1 MPHTPG
7 HSPFDIYALRG
18 EGGEQISSEELLD
31 RRAREQARTFQASP
45 PPVAMVDPNP
55 AASAAAFSAPS
66 FPFPDS
72 PSSVANPS
80 MAASTIPVDNFAAR
94 EEEILSQRRM
104 EEERRI
110 EAERRLREL
119 EERINQMSAGASMA
133 PSAGAFGAGTEVSPD
148 PEVRTTTPRLYAG
161 LDTAAFQ
168 MGGGQFG
175 NFAPSP
181 SAPQQDTGALIDPMD
196 IARRDF
202 AEPARLYVESGGE
215 FNYQLIQEALR
226 NFANQPNVN
235 LAPDASYLLSRV
247 GIDSRF
253 LLDDLFREFNN
264 ATQGPNAR
272 MSPEEFL
279 FRFTGTG
286 PGTKVGEALNK
297 LALAEGNLSALLP
310 ADRATIEQYQ
320 VANGAIPNETLR
332 LYGIPTSTP
341 PREVVGGGVSSEQG
355 VAGEQGAGTG
365 GGAMGPPQAG
375 GAGQI
380 NTEPI
385 TLNAGQ
391 QSAIFQAGYDAIE
404 ALRAGQT
411 GVRLP
416 DEIFQIAANDAA
428 TGKTYST
435 AQNIIE
441 SFDFGV
447 TPEAQVQVANIEA
460 STAARELDLAED
472 RATREFQIANN
483 QILNTARQIDNEFN
497 IALGD
502 LELRQLTQSQQNQIE
517 KSRLAFDERNARANR
532 GLERELA
539 QASNKTNIDIAN
551 IQSEAS
557 RFVATENGLAARDVA
572 IFNKASAAEVAEITG
587 LSKAQVANIQGDYN
601 RQVAVLTGLS
611 QQEVASIQ
619 GANQLAV
626 EKERLSSQE
635 TISDNQLSN
644 AIKLAGLNN
653 TNTATIAKAQND
665 AALAVATANNTSASE
680 IAKLQGD
687 DAYRLSQMQIS
698 EQFKGEAEIAK
709 LQKDYQKELATLTGT
724 TEEQIA
730 SIQAQSNE
738 DINKARIAGEKEA
751 YTAQQT
757 FQSQEA
763 QAQRDFES
771 GEATAQRTFEGQQV
785 TGQQTFQAQEAQLD
799 RDAQAENVRLQFL
812 NGLQPAEFAELQRDI
827 SRGGLTVE
835 QSENLAALVARGGL
849 SAEERIAEMNAES
862 RSDEMNTLI
871 SLLSNPQALGAFVTA
886 ISGELPFET
895 VPTMGQLAEM
905 TPNRIQYLQGALSA
919 LGIDPTTFVRM
930 AQSVTPQA
938 FQESGPFSQ
947 ISAMIA

>member
-18 EGGEQISSEELLD
+18 EGGEQISSAEIEA
-31 RRAREQARTFQASP
+31 RRAREQARTFQAP
-45 PPVAMVDPNP
+45 PPPPGMVDPNP

-66 FPFPDS
+66 YPFPDS
-72 PSSVANPS
+72 PSSIANPS
-80 MAASTIPVDNFAAR
+80 MAASTIPVDVFAR
-94 EEEILSQRRM
+94 EEEALSQRRM

-119 EERINQMSAGASMA
+119 EERINQMSAGAQMA
-133 PSAGAFGAGTEVSPD
+133 PSTGAFGAGTQVSPD
-148 PEVRTTTPRLYAG
+148 PEVRRTTPRLYAG
-161 LDTAAFQ
+161 LNTAGFQ

-175 NFAPSP
+175 DFAPLP

-226 NFANQPNVN
+226 NFANQPDVN

-447 TPEAQVQVANIEA
+447 TPEADVQVANIQA

-502 LELRQLTQSQQNQIE
+502 LELRQLAQAQQNQIQQ
-517 KSRLAFDERNARANR
+517 SRLAFDERNARANR
-532 GLERELA
+532 ALESELA
-539 QASNKTNIDIAN
+539 AASNRTNIDIAN
-551 IQSEAS
+551 IQSEAT

-572 IFNKASAAEVAEITG
+572 LFNKASATEVAEITG
-587 LSKAQVANIQGDYN
+587 LSKAQVANIQGQYN
-601 RQVAVLTGLS
+601 RQVASLTGLS
-611 QQEVASIQ
+611 QQEVARIQ

-635 TISDNQLSN
+635 TISNNQLAN
-644 AIKLAGLNN
+644 AIKLAGINN
-653 TNTATIAKAQND
+653 TSTQAIAAAQNA
-665 AALAVATANNTSASE
+665 AALAVATANNTSAGE

-687 DAYRLSQMQIS
+687 DAFKLSQMQIS

-709 LQKDYQKELATLTGT
+709 VQSEYQKELAKLTGA

-738 DINKARIAGEKEA
+738 DINNARIAGEKEA
-751 YTAQQT
+751 YTAQQA

-763 QAQRDFES
+763 QAQRTFES
-771 GEATAQRTFEGQQV
+771 GEAGAQRTFQQ
-785 TGQQTFQAQEAQLD
+785 QQAQLD

-827 SRGGLTVE
+827 ARGGLTVE

-849 SAEERIAEMNAES
+849 TAEERLAEMNAES
-862 RSDEMNTLI
+862 RTDEMNTLI

-919 LGIDPTTFVRM
+919 LGIDPSTFVRM